1 MTASNSNS
9 SASASASSSASSK
22 LKPTRPKKTELR
34 GRWALI
40 TGATAGIGHAIAEVL
55 AEAGV
60 NLVIIGR
67 REDRLSQL
75 AHDLTVLH
83 AVKVKVL
90 PVDVRERKNLE
101 DSLQSI
107 SSEISQ
113 LSILI
118 NNAGLAR
125 GTDLMQDANLD
136 DWEAMVDTNLKGLL
150 FTTRFCLP
158 HLLKQTESHVVNI
171 GSVAG
176 RWVYPGGGVYCATK
190 FAVRALSEGLR
201 LDLMGKPVRVTNI
214 EPGMVET
221 EFSEVRMQD
230 TEKAKKV
237 YQGLKALDAMDI
249 AESVLWC
256 LERPAHVN
264 IQELMIFPR
273 DQAGVGPGYTKRQ
286 TT

>member
-1 MTASNSNS
+1 MVVSTVSTAAT
-9 SASASASSSASSK
+9 SADAN
-22 LKPTRPKKTELR
+22 LKPSRPKKTELR

-75 AHDLTVLH
+75 AHDLTALH

-101 DSLQSI
+101 ASLLSS

-158 HLLKQTESHVVNI
+158 HLLQQTDSHVVNI

-230 TEKAKKV
+230 AEKAKKV

-249 AESVLWC
+249 AEGVLWC

-273 DQAGVGPGYTKRQ
+273 DQAGVGPAYTKRQ